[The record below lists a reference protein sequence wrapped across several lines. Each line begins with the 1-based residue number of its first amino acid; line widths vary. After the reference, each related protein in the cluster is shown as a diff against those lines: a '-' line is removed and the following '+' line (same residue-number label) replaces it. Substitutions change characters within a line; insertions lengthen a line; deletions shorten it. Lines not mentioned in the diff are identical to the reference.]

1 MTIHDPSAPS
11 HASLSDLRIRQVV
24 RDDLHSLEWD
34 GLFTHFRRVFWKSY
48 VEQQLGDRH
57 LLVAEINQRI
67 VGRLFILHRRSQ
79 FKHPPAQRRGYLYS
93 FYVLEGYRGFGI
105 GTALLQAAEDHLRG
119 LQIAVASISV
129 ARTNLAAKRLYQRHG
144 YVITG
149 EDSGEWSYLDH
160 QGVLRKVTEPCY
172 ILEKNLK
179 DL

>member
-1 MTIHDPSAPS
+1 MTIYDHSTPSRM
-11 HASLSDLRIRQVV
+11 HLGDLRIRQVV
-24 RDDLHSLEWD
+24 RDDLHQLEWD

-57 LLVAEINQRI
+57 LLVAEINQHI
-67 VGRLFILHRRSQ
+67 VGRLFVLHRRSQ
-79 FKHPPAQRRGYLYS
+79 FRYPPSQRRGYLYS
-93 FYVLEGYRGFGI
+93 FYVLENYRGAGI
-105 GTALLQAAEDHLRG
+105 GSALLQAAEDHLRC
-119 LQIAVASISV
+119 LQIANVSISV

-144 YVITG
+144 YTVTG

-172 ILEKNLK
+172 ILEKILK